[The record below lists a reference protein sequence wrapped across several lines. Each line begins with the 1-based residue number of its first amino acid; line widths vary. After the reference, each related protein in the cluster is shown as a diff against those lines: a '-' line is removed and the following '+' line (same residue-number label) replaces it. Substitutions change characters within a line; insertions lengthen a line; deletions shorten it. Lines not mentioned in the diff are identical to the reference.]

1 MDLESGYRHLSRNT
15 LAFCANRAS
24 FAAVSKPHTSTGDAE
39 RQRLVDDLHR
49 VARGDRAALRS
60 VYDETSAKLFG
71 ICLRI
76 SRDREL
82 AEDVLQDVYLKV
94 WRRAGRF
101 DATKASPITW
111 LAAIARNTAIDAIRK
126 RGRRDEVSDDVL
138 ADFVDDTP
146 RADVLVEQGQE
157 RARVVDCLDTLE
169 GEQKRSIREAFFG
182 GLTYAELAERR
193 GVPLG
198 TMKSWIRRG
207 LSRMKECLG
216 DDRP

>member
-1 MDLESGYRHLSRNT
+1 MS
-15 LAFCANRAS
+15 S
-24 FAAVSKPHTSTGDAE
+24 FASSTGDSD
-39 RQRLVDDLHR
+39 RQRLVEALEQ
-49 VARGDRAALRS
+49 VARGDRTALRS
-60 VYDETSAKLFG
+60 VYDATSAKLFG

-82 AEDVLQDVYLKV
+82 AEDVLQDVYVKV

-101 DATKASPITW
+101 DPAKASPITW

-138 ADFVDDTP
+138 ADFEDSAP
-146 RADVLVEQGQE
+146 RADALVEQGQDS
-157 RARVVDCLDTLE
+157 ARVVDCLDTLE

-182 GLTYAELAERR
+182 GFTYSELADRR

-207 LSRMKECLG
+207 LARMKECLG

>member
-1 MDLESGYRHLSRNT
+1 M
-15 LAFCANRAS
+15 
-24 FAAVSKPHTSTGDAE
+24 SKPKLSTGDTD
-39 RQRLVDDLHR
+39 RQRLVDDLQR
-49 VARGDRAALRS
+49 VARGDRAALQS
-60 VYDETSAKLFG
+60 VYDRTSAKLFG

-94 WRRAGRF
+94 WHRAGRF
-101 DATKASPITW
+101 DAAKASPITW

-126 RGRRDEVSDDVL
+126 RGRRDEVSDDIL
-138 ADFVDDTP
+138 ADFEDDTP
-146 RADVLVEQGQE
+146 RADALVEQGQD
-157 RARVVDCLDTLE
+157 RARVVACLDALD

-182 GLTYAELAERR
+182 GFTYSEMAERR

-207 LSRMKECLG
+207 LARMKECLG

>member
-1 MDLESGYRHLSRNT
+1 MS
-15 LAFCANRAS
+15 S
-24 FAAVSKPHTSTGDAE
+24 FAPSTGDSE
-39 RQRLVDDLHR
+39 RQRLVEALGQ
-49 VARGDRAALRS
+49 VAHGDRAALRS
-60 VYDETSAKLFG
+60 VYDATSAKLFG

-76 SRDREL
+76 SRDRAL
-82 AEDVLQDVYLKV
+82 AEDVLQDVYVKV

-101 DATKASPITW
+101 DPAKASPITW

-138 ADFVDDTP
+138 ADFEDSAP
-146 RADVLVEQGQE
+146 RADALVEQRQD

-182 GLTYAELAERR
+182 GFTYSELADRR

-207 LSRMKECLG
+207 LARMKECLG